1 MIDWHCN
8 DLVVL
13 NLRPNTIAQ
22 RRRVLGRLMR
32 FHSIDESLLLALEPA
47 DLAAFLGRPLAPNSR
62 AVETTHLRR
71 FFEWC
76 VEVELLDLSP
86 ARRLRRPKTPRLL
99 PHPIGE
105 GDLAMAVELAEPTRI
120 RPWLLLGAFA
130 GLRAC
135 EMAPLR
141 AEAIL
146 WDQEPPLI
154 RIEEGKGGSGGTVE
168 LSPDLAAYL
177 RACDLPTAGWLFPLR
192 DGREGHVAAHNV
204 SQAVNNYLHGIGLP
218 DTLHSTRHR
227 FGTELLRSSG
237 GNPARRAGRA
247 PSPVS
252 PHHPDV
258 HVRGPRR
265 GRRSD
270 RPAPEPRRP
279 RSGEATWARAGGSG
293 DRAARPPQAL
303 GDGAG

>member
-1 MIDWHCN
+1 M
-8 DLVVL
+8 
-13 NLRPNTIAQ
+13 
-22 RRRVLGRLMR
+22 
-32 FHSIDESLLLALEPA
+32 
-47 DLAAFLGRPLAPNSR
+47 
-62 AVETTHLRR
+62 ETTHLRR

-192 DGREGHVAAHNV
+192 DGREGH
-204 SQAVNNYLHGIGLP
+204 
-218 DTLHSTRHR
+218 R
-227 FGTELLRSSG
+227 G
-237 GNPARRAGRA
+237 GPQCVPGGEQLPARDWPAR
-247 PSPVS
+247 
-252 PHHPDV
+252 HPPLDAAS
-258 HVRGPRR
+258 VR
-265 GRRSD
+265 
-270 RPAPEPRRP
+270 
-279 RSGEATWARAGGSG
+279 
-293 DRAARPPQAL
+293 DRAAQVVGRQPSAFAQEGLRHQSAHTTQMYTFVAHGEVAEAIGRLPSL
-303 GDGAG
+303 GAHAPGEAGLGTSWRLGGSSCSTASGPG